1 MCKLTLT
8 VVLLTYCPFKIILK
22 KKKNILE
29 SGEMLDGQS
38 YNVPVIMIDRSVLGV
53 AVKFF
58 FLKTQSGI
66 SIRDGNKNLILET
79 ILSVFFFFLV

>member
-22 KKKNILE
+22 KNNNKNILE

-58 FLKTQSGI
+58 FE
-66 SIRDGNKNLILET
+66 N
-79 ILSVFFFFLV
+79 SVRHLN

>member
-22 KKKNILE
+22 KNKNKNILE

-58 FLKTQSGI
+58 F
-66 SIRDGNKNLILET
+66 
-79 ILSVFFFFLV
+79 

>member
-8 VVLLTYCPFKIILK
+8 VVLLTYCPFKIILKKKK

-58 FLKTQSGI
+58 F
-66 SIRDGNKNLILET
+66 
-79 ILSVFFFFLV
+79 

>member
-22 KKKNILE
+22 KKNNILE

-53 AVKFF
+53 AV
-58 FLKTQSGI
+58 
-66 SIRDGNKNLILET
+66 N
-79 ILSVFFFFLV
+79 FFFF

>member
-1 MCKLTLT
+1 
-8 VVLLTYCPFKIILK
+8 
-22 KKKNILE
+22 
-29 SGEMLDGQS
+29 MLDGQS

-79 ILSVFFFFLV
+79 ILSVFFFFFSII

>member
-1 MCKLTLT
+1 M
-8 VVLLTYCPFKIILK
+8 LTYCPFKIILKYKKKK

-58 FLKTQSGI
+58 FWKLSQASQLGTATKT
-66 SIRDGNKNLILET
+66 
-79 ILSVFFFFLV
+79 